1 MSPFI
6 FIVAMEGLHRM
17 LRKAEERNWVRGFKV
32 SSGVDS
38 TLKISH
44 LKYADDILVF
54 CEANL

>member
-1 MSPFI
+1 
-6 FIVAMEGLHRM
+6 M
-17 LRKAEERNWVRGFKV
+17 LRKTEEGNRVKGFQV

-54 CEANL
+54 CEANCDQVRMLRIIFILA